1 MILNHLLAL
10 TLAVI
15 IDRLIGDPKWLPHPV
30 VGMGKIISFFE
41 KRLNKGSQRRV
52 KGFMMM
58 LILLIISGGVLF
70 IIVYTAYSIHTM
82 LGIMVEAWFISTTIA
97 AKGLKQAALDVWQ
110 PLMKNDVIGA
120 RKYLSYIVGRDTTN
134 LKEEEITRATIET
147 VSENTSDGITA
158 PLFYALIGGAPLAM
172 IYRAVNTGD
181 SMVGYKNERYCEFG
195 YAAAKLDDLFNLIP
209 SRLTG
214 LMMIMFNRPALKRR
228 RTECFNVLLR
238 DAKKHPSPNS
248 GWGEA
253 AAATLMGIQ
262 LGGRNVYGGQVS
274 ERARMGDSLI
284 KLLPEHIL
292 AANRLMIRTVFGFT
306 ILLWMIGGM
315 WYVLT

>member
-1 MILNHLLAL
+1 MILYHLMAL

-41 KRLNKGSQRRV
+41 KRLNKGSHCRI

-58 LILLIISGGVLF
+58 LFLLTISGGVLF
-70 IIVYTAYSIHTM
+70 IIVYTAYSIHIM

-110 PLMKNDVIGA
+110 PLVNKDLNEA

-158 PLFYALIGGAPLAM
+158 PLFYALLGGAPLAM

-181 SMVGYKNERYCEFG
+181 SMVGYKNERYSEFG

-209 SRLTG
+209 SRMTG
-214 LMMIMFNRPALKRR
+214 LIMIMFNRPALKRS